1 MNTQNKSLISTLS
14 KVETTQLT
22 TLVKETIAFV
32 NKEAKPFTAA
42 DLWNVQRQKRGF
54 VQRRY
59 NAA

>member
-14 KVETTQLT
+14 KAETAQLT
-22 TLVKETIAFV
+22 TVVNETIAFV
-32 NKEAKPFTAA
+32 TKETKSFTAA
-42 DLWNVQRQKRGF
+42 DLWNVQRQKRSF